1 MKQKLSHFQ
10 LARLIFEDLAGFLHT
25 GTVKT
30 RHAQLALF
38 VAANQATAERQLSE
52 FLIGEETPV
61 AEAVGQAWS
70 AIASGCGL
78 IFGAA
83 AVQAATVT
91 LAEWEARER
100 KRPEWL
106 QVQCFK
112 ALESRTPSSG
122 NGVPQGDERGSS
134 ERPQFLS

>member
-52 FLIGEETPV
+52 FLIGEDTAIADAV
-61 AEAVGQAWS
+61 AEAWS

-100 KRPEWL
+100 RRPEWL
-106 QVQCFK
+106 Q
-112 ALESRTPSSG
+112 ASMRETLESTTANCTKAPGPDRQNGGPEGSG
-122 NGVPQGDERGSS
+122 
-134 ERPQFLS
+134 FLS